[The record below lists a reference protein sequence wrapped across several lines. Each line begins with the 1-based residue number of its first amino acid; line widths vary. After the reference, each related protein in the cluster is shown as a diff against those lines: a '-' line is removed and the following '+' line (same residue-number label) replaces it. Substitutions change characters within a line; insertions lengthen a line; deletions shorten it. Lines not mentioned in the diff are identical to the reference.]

1 MSSYFGLSNDC
12 TSIMEALSRS
22 QAIIQF
28 DLKGNILTANQ
39 NFCDA
44 LGYDLKEIVGKH
56 HSMFVDPA
64 ETESTEYKNFWRE
77 LAAGKCDRRQYKR
90 FGKNGREIWI
100 EASYNPVFK
109 GGKPVKVVKFAT
121 DITESKLRS
130 IEDAA
135 KLSALSRSQAV
146 IEFTPDGT
154 ILTANENF
162 CSTLGYTVSEIV
174 GKHHRIFCDPA
185 YTATAEYTTFWRD
198 LAAGEFCANE
208 FMRLSK
214 TGEQVWIQ
222 AAYNP
227 IMNDRGEVVKVVKFA
242 TDVTARMTA
251 ISMLAG
257 SLRALA
263 SGDLTRTLDTPFVPT
278 MERIRKDFNDVLEE
292 LRSTMRAVERNARS
306 ISSGSAEIR
315 SATDDMAQR
324 TERQA
329 ASVEETAAALEQI
342 TTNVGEATQNASASA
357 ALVAETRT
365 GVERS
370 GEIVTQVVSAMSAI
384 EASSQE
390 VSKII
395 GVIDEIAFQTNLLA
409 LNAGIEAAR
418 AGEAG
423 KGFAVVAQEVRELAQ
438 RSASAA
444 KDIKQLI
451 TASSEQVT
459 SGVSLVDKAGHSLG
473 DIVEKIQ
480 NIDINIKA
488 IANSVKEQSVG
499 LQEINQ
505 AVTVIDQGTQQNAAM
520 VEETTA
526 SSHGLAKE
534 AEALFELLS
543 HFQLGASS
551 AGTTASPNR
560 HKPATKKESTAAN
573 RAVSPQHELVANI
586 TANFG
591 GAAAAQK
598 VENWSEF

>member
-1 MSSYFGLSNDC
+1 MVSPFGFNNDC
-12 TSIMEALSRS
+12 KIIMDALSQS

-28 DLKGNILTANQ
+28 DLTGKILTANK
-39 NFCDA
+39 NFCAA
-44 LGYDLKEIVGKH
+44 LGYDLQEIVGKH
-56 HSMFVDPA
+56 HSMFVDPE
-64 ETESTEYKNFWRE
+64 ETNSTEYKEFWRD
-77 LAAGKCDRRQYKR
+77 LASGKFDRRQYKR

-109 GGKPVKVVKFAT
+109 GDKPVKVVKFAT
-121 DITESKLRS
+121 DITASKLKA

-135 KLSALSRSQAV
+135 KLSAISRSQAV

-162 CSTLGYTVSEIV
+162 CGALGYELSEIV

-185 YTATAEYTTFWRD
+185 YTATPEYTAFWRD
-198 LAAGEFCANE
+198 LAAGQFCSNE
-208 FMRLSK
+208 FMRVSK
-214 TGEQVWIQ
+214 SGEQVWIQ

-227 IMNDRGEVVKVVKFA
+227 IMNDKGEIVKVVKFA
-242 TDVTARMTA
+242 TDVTSRMTA
-251 ISMLAG
+251 ISNLAS

-278 MERIRKDFNDVLEE
+278 MEKIRTDFNDVLSE
-292 LRSTMRAVERNARS
+292 LRSTMRAVDANARS
-306 ISSGSAEIR
+306 ISSGSNEIR
-315 SATDDMAQR
+315 SATDDLARR

-329 ASVEETAAALEQI
+329 ASVEETAAALEEI
-342 TTNVGEATQNASASA
+342 TTNVGEATQNATASA
-357 ALVAETRT
+357 TLVAETRT
-365 GVERS
+365 DVERS
-370 GEIVTQVVSAMSAI
+370 GQIVTEAVTAMSVI

-390 VSKII
+390 MSKII

-451 TASSEQVT
+451 DSSSEQVKF
-459 SGVSLVDKAGHSLG
+459 GVSLVDKAGLSLSE
-473 DIVEKIQ
+473 IIEKIQ
-480 NIDINIKA
+480 NIDINIQA
-488 IANSVKEQSVG
+488 IAVSVKEQSVG
-499 LQEINQ
+499 LQEINES
-505 AVTVIDQGTQQNAAM
+505 VTVIDQGTQQNAAM
-520 VEETTA
+520 VEQTTA

-543 HFQLGASS
+543 RFQLGS
-551 AGTTASPNR
+551 APEARANAPRRQIAKTTAPTPPR
-560 HKPATKKESTAAN
+560 PA
-573 RAVSPQHELVANI
+573 SPQHELTAHI
-586 TANFG
+586 TASFG
-591 GAAAAQK
+591 GAATARK
-598 VENWSEF
+598 PENWTEF

>member
-1 MSSYFGLSNDC
+1 MSNYFGFGNDC
-12 TSIMEALSRS
+12 ASIMDALSRS

-64 ETESTEYKNFWRE
+64 ETESAEYKTFWRE

-109 GGKPVKVVKFAT
+109 GDKPVKVVKFAT
-121 DITESKLRS
+121 DITESKLKS

-146 IEFTPDGT
+146 IEFAPDGT
-154 ILTANENF
+154 ILDANENF
-162 CSTLGYTVSEIV
+162 CSTLGYTASEII

-185 YTATAEYTTFWRD
+185 YTATPEYTAFWRD

-214 TGEQVWIQ
+214 TGNQVWIQ

-251 ISMLAG
+251 ISTLAG

-263 SGDLTRTLDTPFVPT
+263 AGDLTRTLDTPFVPT
-278 MERIRKDFNDVLEE
+278 MEQIRKDFNDVLAE
-292 LRSTMRAVERNARS
+292 LRSTISAVENNARS
-306 ISSGSAEIR
+306 IASGSAEIR
-315 SATDDMAQR
+315 SATNDMAQR

-329 ASVEETAAALEQI
+329 ASVEETAAALEEI

-365 GVERS
+365 DVERS
-370 GEIVTQVVSAMSAI
+370 GEIVTQAVTAMSAI
-384 EASSQE
+384 ETSSQE

-423 KGFAVVAQEVRELAQ
+423 KGFAVVAQEVRDLAQ

-451 TASSEQVT
+451 TSSSEQVKC
-459 SGVSLVDKAGHSLG
+459 GVSLVDQAGQSLG

-480 NIDINIKA
+480 SIDINIKA
-488 IANSVKEQSVG
+488 IANSVKEQSAG
-499 LQEINQ
+499 LQEINE
-505 AVTVIDQGTQQNAAM
+505 AVIVIDQGTQQNAAM
-520 VEETTA
+520 VEQTTA

-551 AGTTASPNR
+551 AGTTAAKQDPRTDPENEI
-560 HKPATKKESTAAN
+560 KPTSRT
-573 RAVSPQHELVANI
+573 VSPQHELVANI
-586 TANFG
+586 SANFG
-591 GAAAAQK
+591 GAATAQK
-598 VENWSEF
+598 LENWTEF